1 MESSGGKVCLTIGVI
16 AQMFLCELT
25 AHEQIKEFP
34 PVRSMNYY

>member
-25 AHEQIKEFP
+25 AHEQCSDVF
-34 PVRSMNYY
+34 